1 MPIQCRPLSNKRLP
15 DPLSTLSL
23 KCQPNINPRPISQY
37 IANTLPIH
45 HNPMPILCQS
55 GETKT
60 GPNCCQV
67 NPFQSNLI
75 QIRWQANTNPMPVR
89 CQSDLNH
96 VPIHPNPMSI
106 LCRSDVSVNA
116 LPKFRSNVNPSPIS
130 QSHGN
135 LTIPCKSANY
145 IPICQ
150 SHVNQC
156 HNDHIKT
163 DKPAL
168 PSEEITK
175 QWIDTGSGRIGTDHA
190 NASPIGGHSRKGT
203 GNKCTIGDRLL
214 VSTEDDF
221 TLPPRG
227 LSTPVKHQSSTR
239 REPSPIR
246 CHHQSANPMSIYNL
260 QINKYNTN
268 QLSILCLDHQ
278 KMARIGTNHA
288 NPLPIG
294 GRLCM

>member
-1 MPIQCRPLSNKRLP
+1 MAIQYQSNASPVPIRSQSRANPISIMCQSIPIQCQSYVDLM
-15 DPLSTLSL
+15 STE
-23 KCQPNINPRPISQY
+23 CRSQSF
-37 IANTLPIH
+37 ADTMPIH
-45 HNPMPILCQS
+45 I
-55 GETKT
+55 
-60 GPNCCQV
+60 
-67 NPFQSNLI
+67 
-75 QIRWQANTNPMPVR
+75 
-89 CQSDLNH
+89 
-96 VPIHPNPMSI
+96 
-106 LCRSDVSVNA
+106 SVNTI
-116 LPKFRSNVNPSPIS
+116 PKFRSNVNPTPIS